1 MRKLPLRSREKKSA
15 RGFLSLS
22 LTLSL
27 SLSLFGTQLKYED
40 LVAFIGQAERK
51 GERGREREK
60 VKQIDLKFSFLE

>member
-1 MRKLPLRSREKKSA
+1 MRKLPLRSREKRSA

-22 LTLSL
+22 LTL